1 MNTNALGLSTSPEG
15 TAQQVPED
23 AHGDLL
29 WHQRSRH
36 TQQEATENPAHARA
50 EGYSNLS
57 NQAALN
63 NQQMVASTEIF
74 PESSVAHTCTQHVQ
88 GQNELARRL
97 SDRQQKQLLSEGYP
111 SNSARPEDSRA
122 EVDTNRPRQTI
133 FVLQARCGRKM
144 PVELSKAM
152 VYRANLLLSQ
162 WMITRLQVQY
172 PDTLILP
179 APQDTL
185 ECQ

>member
-1 MNTNALGLSTSPEG
+1 MVNWIFGL
-15 TAQQVPED
+15 
-23 AHGDLL
+23 
-29 WHQRSRH
+29 
-36 TQQEATENPAHARA
+36 
-50 EGYSNLS
+50 
-57 NQAALN
+57 
-63 NQQMVASTEIF
+63 QMVASTEIF

-111 SNSARPEDSRA
+111 SNSARSEDSRA